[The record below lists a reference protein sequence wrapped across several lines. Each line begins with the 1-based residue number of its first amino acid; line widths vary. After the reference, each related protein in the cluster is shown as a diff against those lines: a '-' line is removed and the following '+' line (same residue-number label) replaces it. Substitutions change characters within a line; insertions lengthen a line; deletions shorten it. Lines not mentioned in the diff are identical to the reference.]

1 MTFEFLSIIKPKR
14 NLKRNGLILFFK
26 KNANVLVPIL
36 VILIVVGLTLLNIE
50 LNKKVVL
57 EDQFAI
63 RWNAAHYWMKEGWSP
78 YSDQTQ
84 QEALKL
90 LENNNSL
97 PNEREQGYFLD
108 PAWIVYLFIPISFVP
123 YPIAKAIWMML
134 TQLSIVA
141 SLLLG
146 IRLSGIRMNGIE
158 KFFCCLLGV
167 LFYPLVRAS
176 LSASM
181 LPFFFMLTLL
191 AIQLALGGQGSQ
203 AGLLLLFAIWFNP
216 VAILVVVFLLIYLG
230 SKRDNSLA
238 RMLLIG
244 FGFLMI
250 TTLILFPN
258 WIQQWF
264 ASIILLDPGLDWL
277 DTPWMGIA
285 RAFPGAYAQV
295 AIGLHLFSFIM
306 LLVEWYGLG
315 GKNDRGVQWKLMLT
329 LVVTYFFNLYSD
341 GSHLI
346 FIFPAYF
353 LLFKY
358 ISEKWP
364 VSGKILFWISYTGLI
379 VLSWQLVADLF
390 DGFPKEHAGFLLLVP
405 SLIFLGLQYFRWW
418 AIASPKA
425 LVESKNNSY

>member
-1 MTFEFLSIIKPKR
+1 
-14 NLKRNGLILFFK
+14 LFFK
-26 KNANVLVPIL
+26 KNANILVPIL
-36 VILIVVGLTLLNIE
+36 VILVILGLTLLNVE
-50 LNKKVVL
+50 LDQKVVL

-63 RWNAAHYWMKEGWSP
+63 RWNAARYWMKEGRSP

-84 QEALKL
+84 QEAIKL
-90 LENNNSL
+90 LETNNSL

-108 PAWIVYLFIPISFVP
+108 PAWVVYLFIPISFVP

-141 SLLLG
+141 SFLLA
-146 IRLSGIRMNGIE
+146 IKLSGIKMNGIE
-158 KFFCCLLGV
+158 IFFSCLLGV

-181 LPFFFMLTLL
+181 LPFFIMLTLL
-191 AIQLALGGQGSQ
+191 AIQLALSGQGSQ
-203 AGLLLLFAIWFNP
+203 AGLLLLIAIWFNP
-216 VAILVVVFLLIYLG
+216 VAIFAVVFLLIYLG

-238 RMLLIG
+238 QMLLIG
-244 FGFLMI
+244 FAFLMV

-258 WIQQWF
+258 WIQEWF
-264 ASIILLDPGLDWL
+264 ASLIRLDPGLDWL

-329 LVVTYFFNLYSD
+329 LIVSYFFNLYSD
-341 GSHLI
+341 GSLFLVI
-346 FIFPAYF
+346 LPTFFIF
-353 LLFKY
+353 FKY
-358 ISEKWP
+358 FSEKWP
-364 VSGKILFWISYTGLI
+364 VSGKIMLWISYIGLI
-379 VLSWQLVADLF
+379 VMSWRLVSDPL
-390 DGFPKEHAGFLLLVP
+390 DGFPKEHAVIFLLVP

-425 LVESKNNSY
+425 LVESKNNNY

>member
-1 MTFEFLSIIKPKR
+1 M
-14 NLKRNGLILFFK
+14 FFK
-26 KNANVLVPIL
+26 KNANILVPIL
-36 VILIVVGLTLLNIE
+36 VILVIVGLTLLNVE
-50 LNKKVVL
+50 LDQKVVL

-63 RWNAAHYWMKEGWSP
+63 RWNAARYWMKEGWSP

-84 QEALKL
+84 QEAIKL
-90 LENNNSL
+90 LETNNSL

-108 PAWIVYLFIPISFVP
+108 PAWVVYLFIPISSVP

-141 SLLLG
+141 SFLLA
-146 IRLSGIRMNGIE
+146 IKLSGIKMNGIE
-158 KFFCCLLGV
+158 IFFSCLLGV

-181 LPFFFMLTLL
+181 LPFFIMLTLL

-203 AGLLLLFAIWFNP
+203 AGLLLLIAIWFNP
-216 VAILVVVFLLIYLG
+216 VAIFAIVFLLIYLG

-238 RMLLIG
+238 QMLLIG
-244 FGFLMI
+244 FAFLMV

-258 WIQQWF
+258 WIQEWF
-264 ASIILLDPGLDWL
+264 ASLIRLDPGLDWL

-329 LVVTYFFNLYSD
+329 LIISYFFNLYSD
-341 GSHLI
+341 GSLFL
-346 FIFPAYF
+346 FILPAFF
-353 LLFKY
+353 LFFKY
-358 ISEKWP
+358 FSEKWP
-364 VSGKILFWISYTGLI
+364 VSGKIMLWISYIGLI
-379 VLSWQLVADLF
+379 VMSWRLVSDPL
-390 DGFPKEHAGFLLLVP
+390 DGFPKEHAVIFLLVP

-425 LVESKNNSY
+425 LVESKNNNY

>member
-1 MTFEFLSIIKPKR
+1 M
-14 NLKRNGLILFFK
+14 FFK
-26 KNANVLVPIL
+26 KNANILVPIL
-36 VILIVVGLTLLNIE
+36 VILVIVGLTLLNVE
-50 LNKKVVL
+50 LDQKVVL

-63 RWNAAHYWMKEGWSP
+63 RWNAARYWMKEGWSP

-84 QEALKL
+84 QEAIKL
-90 LENNNSL
+90 LETNNSL

-108 PAWIVYLFIPISFVP
+108 PAWVVYLFIPISFVP

-141 SLLLG
+141 SFLLA
-146 IRLSGIRMNGIE
+146 IKLSGIKMNGIE
-158 KFFCCLLGV
+158 IFFSCLLGV

-181 LPFFFMLTLL
+181 LPFFIMLTLL

-203 AGLLLLFAIWFNP
+203 AGLLLLIAIWFNP
-216 VAILVVVFLLIYLG
+216 VAIFAVVFLLIYLG

-238 RMLLIG
+238 QMLLIG
-244 FGFLMI
+244 FAFLMV

-258 WIQQWF
+258 WIQEWF
-264 ASIILLDPGLDWL
+264 ASLIRLDPGLDWL

-315 GKNDRGVQWKLMLT
+315 GKNDRDVQWKLMLT
-329 LVVTYFFNLYSD
+329 LIISYFFNLYSD
-341 GSHLI
+341 GSLFL
-346 FIFPAYF
+346 FILPALF
-353 LLFKY
+353 LFFKY
-358 ISEKWP
+358 FSEKWP
-364 VSGKILFWISYTGLI
+364 LSGKIMLWISFIGLI
-379 VLSWQLVADLF
+379 VMSWRLVSDPL
-390 DGFPKEHAGFLLLVP
+390 DGFPKEHAVIFLLVP

-425 LVESKNNSY
+425 LVESKNNNY

>member
-1 MTFEFLSIIKPKR
+1 M
-14 NLKRNGLILFFK
+14 FFK
-26 KNANVLVPIL
+26 KNANILVPIL
-36 VILIVVGLTLLNIE
+36 VILVILGLTLLNVE
-50 LNKKVVL
+50 LDQKVVL

-63 RWNAAHYWMKEGWSP
+63 RWNAARYWMKEGWSP

-84 QEALKL
+84 QEAIKL
-90 LENNNSL
+90 LETNNSL
-97 PNEREQGYFLD
+97 PNGREQGYFLD
-108 PAWIVYLFIPISFVP
+108 PAWVVYLFIPISFVP

-141 SLLLG
+141 SFLLA
-146 IRLSGIRMNGIE
+146 IKLSGIKMNGIE
-158 KFFCCLLGV
+158 IFFSCLLGV

-181 LPFFFMLTLL
+181 LPFFIMLTLL

-203 AGLLLLFAIWFNP
+203 AGLLLLIAIWFNP
-216 VAILVVVFLLIYLG
+216 VAIFAVVFLLIYLG

-238 RMLLIG
+238 QMLLIG
-244 FGFLMI
+244 FAFLMV

-258 WIQQWF
+258 WIQEWF
-264 ASIILLDPGLDWL
+264 ASLIQLDPGLDWL

-285 RAFPGAYAQV
+285 RAFPGAYTQV

-329 LVVTYFFNLYSD
+329 LIISYFFNLYSD
-341 GSHLI
+341 GSLFL
-346 FIFPAYF
+346 FILPAFF
-353 LLFKY
+353 LFFKY
-358 ISEKWP
+358 FSEKWP
-364 VSGKILFWISYTGLI
+364 VSGKIMLWISYIGLI
-379 VLSWQLVADLF
+379 VMSWRLVSDPL
-390 DGFPKEHAGFLLLVP
+390 DGFPKEHAVIFLLVP

-425 LVESKNNSY
+425 LVESKNNNY

>member
-1 MTFEFLSIIKPKR
+1 MFY
-14 NLKRNGLILFFK
+14 K
-26 KNANVLVPIL
+26 KNANILVPIL
-36 VILIVVGLTLLNIE
+36 VILVIVGLTLLNVE
-50 LNKKVVL
+50 LDQKVVL

-63 RWNAAHYWMKEGWSP
+63 RWNAARYWMKEGWSP

-90 LENNNSL
+90 LENKNSL

-108 PAWIVYLFIPISFVP
+108 PAWVVYLFIPISFVP

-141 SLLLG
+141 SFLLA
-146 IRLSGIRMNGIE
+146 IKLSGIKMNGIE
-158 KFFCCLLGV
+158 IFFSCLLGV

-181 LPFFFMLTLL
+181 LPFFIMLTLL

-203 AGLLLLFAIWFNP
+203 AGLLLLIAIWFNP
-216 VAILVVVFLLIYLG
+216 VAIFAVVFLLIYLG

-238 RMLLIG
+238 QMLLIG
-244 FGFLMI
+244 FAFLMV

-258 WIQQWF
+258 WIQEWF
-264 ASIILLDPGLDWL
+264 ASLIRLDPGLDWL

-295 AIGLHLFSFIM
+295 AIGLHLFSFVM
-306 LLVEWYGLG
+306 LLVEWYRLG
-315 GKNDRGVQWKLMLT
+315 DKNDRGVQWKLMLT
-329 LVVTYFFNLYSD
+329 LIVSYFFNLYSD
-341 GSHLI
+341 GSLFL
-346 FIFPAYF
+346 FILPTFF
-353 LLFKY
+353 LFFKY
-358 ISEKWP
+358 FSEKWP
-364 VSGKILFWISYTGLI
+364 LSGKIMLWISYIGLI
-379 VLSWQLVADLF
+379 VMSWRLVSDPL
-390 DGFPKEHAGFLLLVP
+390 DGFPKEHAVIFLLVP

-425 LVESKNNSY
+425 LVESKNNNY

>member
-1 MTFEFLSIIKPKR
+1 M
-14 NLKRNGLILFFK
+14 FFK
-26 KNANVLVPIL
+26 KNANILVPIL
-36 VILIVVGLTLLNIE
+36 VILVILGLTLLNVE
-50 LNKKVVL
+50 LDQKVVL

-63 RWNAAHYWMKEGWSP
+63 RWNAARYWMKEGWSP

-84 QEALKL
+84 QEAIKL
-90 LENNNSL
+90 LETNNSL
-97 PNEREQGYFLD
+97 PNGREQGYFLD
-108 PAWIVYLFIPISFVP
+108 PAWVVYLFIPISFVP

-141 SLLLG
+141 SFLLA
-146 IRLSGIRMNGIE
+146 IKLSGIKMNGIE
-158 KFFCCLLGV
+158 IFFSCLLGV

-181 LPFFFMLTLL
+181 LPFFIMLTLL

-203 AGLLLLFAIWFNP
+203 AGLLLLIAIWFNP
-216 VAILVVVFLLIYLG
+216 VAIFAVVFLLIYLG

-238 RMLLIG
+238 QMLLIG
-244 FGFLMI
+244 FAFLMV

-258 WIQQWF
+258 WIQEWF
-264 ASIILLDPGLDWL
+264 ASLIQLDPGLDWL

-285 RAFPGAYAQV
+285 RAFPGAYTQV

-329 LVVTYFFNLYSD
+329 LIVSYFFNLYSD
-341 GSHLI
+341 GSLFLVI
-346 FIFPAYF
+346 LPTFFIF
-353 LLFKY
+353 FKY
-358 ISEKWP
+358 FSEKWP
-364 VSGKILFWISYTGLI
+364 VSGKIMLWISYIGLI
-379 VLSWQLVADLF
+379 VMSWRLVSDPL
-390 DGFPKEHAGFLLLVP
+390 DGFPKEHAVIFLLVP

-425 LVESKNNSY
+425 LVESKNNNY

>member
-1 MTFEFLSIIKPKR
+1 M
-14 NLKRNGLILFFK
+14 FFK
-26 KNANVLVPIL
+26 KNANILVPIL
-36 VILIVVGLTLLNIE
+36 VILVIVGLTLLNVE
-50 LNKKVVL
+50 LDQKLVL

-63 RWNAAHYWMKEGWSP
+63 RWNAARYWMKEGWSP

-84 QEALKL
+84 QEAIKL
-90 LENNNSL
+90 LETNNSL

-108 PAWIVYLFIPISFVP
+108 PAWVVYLFIPISSVP

-141 SLLLG
+141 SFLLA
-146 IRLSGIRMNGIE
+146 IKLSGIKMNGIE
-158 KFFCCLLGV
+158 IFFSCLLGV
-167 LFYPLVRAS
+167 LFYSLVRAS

-181 LPFFFMLTLL
+181 LPFFIMLTLL

-203 AGLLLLFAIWFNP
+203 AGLLLLIAIWFNP
-216 VAILVVVFLLIYLG
+216 VAIFAIVFLLIYLG

-238 RMLLIG
+238 QMLLIG
-244 FGFLMI
+244 FAFLMV

-258 WIQQWF
+258 WIQEWF
-264 ASIILLDPGLDWL
+264 ASLIRLDPGLDWL

-329 LVVTYFFNLYSD
+329 LIISYFFNLYSD
-341 GSHLI
+341 GSLFL
-346 FIFPAYF
+346 FILPAFF
-353 LLFKY
+353 LFFKY
-358 ISEKWP
+358 FSEKWP
-364 VSGKILFWISYTGLI
+364 VSGKIMLWISYIGLI
-379 VLSWQLVADLF
+379 VMSWRLVSDPL
-390 DGFPKEHAGFLLLVP
+390 DGFPKEHAVIFLLVP

-425 LVESKNNSY
+425 LVESKNNNY

>member
-1 MTFEFLSIIKPKR
+1 M
-14 NLKRNGLILFFK
+14 FFK
-26 KNANVLVPIL
+26 KNANILVPIL
-36 VILIVVGLTLLNIE
+36 VILVILGLTLLNVE
-50 LNKKVVL
+50 LDQKVVL

-84 QEALKL
+84 QEAIKL
-90 LENNNSL
+90 LEDNNSL
-97 PNEREQGYFLD
+97 PNEREKGYFLD
-108 PAWIVYLFIPISFVP
+108 PAWVVYLFIPISFVP

-141 SLLLG
+141 SFLLA
-146 IRLSGIRMNGIE
+146 IKLSGIKMNGIE
-158 KFFCCLLGV
+158 IFFSCLLGV
-167 LFYPLVRAS
+167 LFCPLVRAS

-181 LPFFFMLTLL
+181 LPFFIMLTLL

-203 AGLLLLFAIWFNP
+203 AGLLLLIAIWFNP
-216 VAILVVVFLLIYLG
+216 VAIFTVVFLLIYLG

-238 RMLLIG
+238 QMLLIG
-244 FGFLMI
+244 FAFLMV

-258 WIQQWF
+258 WIQEWF
-264 ASIILLDPGLDWL
+264 ASLIRLDPGLDWL

-329 LVVTYFFNLYSD
+329 LIISYFFNLYSD
-341 GSHLI
+341 GSLFL
-346 FIFPAYF
+346 FIFPAFF
-353 LLFKY
+353 LFFKY
-358 ISEKWP
+358 FSEKWP
-364 VSGKILFWISYTGLI
+364 VSGKIMLWISYIGLI
-379 VLSWQLVADLF
+379 VMSWRLVSDPL
-390 DGFPKEHAGFLLLVP
+390 DGFPKEHAVIFLLVP

-425 LVESKNNSY
+425 LVESKNNNY

>member
-1 MTFEFLSIIKPKR
+1 M
-14 NLKRNGLILFFK
+14 FFK
-26 KNANVLVPIL
+26 KNANILVPIL
-36 VILIVVGLTLLNIE
+36 VILVILGLTLLNVE
-50 LNKKVVL
+50 LDQKVVL

-63 RWNAAHYWMKEGWSP
+63 RWNAARYWMKEGWSP
-78 YSDQTQ
+78 YSDETQ
-84 QEALKL
+84 QEAIKL
-90 LENNNSL
+90 LETNNSL
-97 PNEREQGYFLD
+97 PNGREQGYFLD
-108 PAWIVYLFIPISFVP
+108 PAWVVYLFIPISFVP

-141 SLLLG
+141 SFLLA
-146 IRLSGIRMNGIE
+146 IKLSGIKMNGIE
-158 KFFCCLLGV
+158 IFFSCLLGV

-181 LPFFFMLTLL
+181 LPFFIMLTLL

-203 AGLLLLFAIWFNP
+203 AGLLLLIAIWFNP
-216 VAILVVVFLLIYLG
+216 VAIFAIVFLLIYLG

-238 RMLLIG
+238 QMLLIG
-244 FGFLMI
+244 FAFLMV

-258 WIQQWF
+258 WIQEWF
-264 ASIILLDPGLDWL
+264 ASLIRLDPGLDWL

-315 GKNDRGVQWKLMLT
+315 GKNDRGVRWKLMLT
-329 LVVTYFFNLYSD
+329 LIVSYFFNLYSD
-341 GSHLI
+341 GSL
-346 FIFPAYF
+346 
-353 LLFKY
+353 LLFVLPAFFLFFKY
-358 ISEKWP
+358 FSEKWP
-364 VSGKILFWISYTGLI
+364 VSGKIMLWISYIGLI
-379 VLSWQLVADLF
+379 VMSWRLVSDPL
-390 DGFPKEHAGFLLLVP
+390 DGFPKEHAVIFLLVP

-425 LVESKNNSY
+425 LVESKNNNY

>member
-1 MTFEFLSIIKPKR
+1 M
-14 NLKRNGLILFFK
+14 FFK
-26 KNANVLVPIL
+26 KNANILVPIL
-36 VILIVVGLTLLNIE
+36 VILVILGLTLLNVE
-50 LNKKVVL
+50 LDQKVVL

-63 RWNAAHYWMKEGWSP
+63 RWNAARYWMKEGWSP

-84 QEALKL
+84 QEAIKL
-90 LENNNSL
+90 LETNNSL
-97 PNEREQGYFLD
+97 PNGREQGYFLD
-108 PAWIVYLFIPISFVP
+108 PAWVVYLFIPISFVP

-141 SLLLG
+141 SFLLA
-146 IRLSGIRMNGIE
+146 IKLSGIKMNGIE
-158 KFFCCLLGV
+158 IFFSCLLGV

-181 LPFFFMLTLL
+181 LPFFIMLTLL

-203 AGLLLLFAIWFNP
+203 AGLLLLIAIWFNP
-216 VAILVVVFLLIYLG
+216 VAIFAVVFLLIYLG

-238 RMLLIG
+238 QMLLIG
-244 FGFLMI
+244 FAFLMV

-258 WIQQWF
+258 WIQEWF
-264 ASIILLDPGLDWL
+264 ASLIQLDPGLDWL

-285 RAFPGAYAQV
+285 RAFPGAYTQV

-329 LVVTYFFNLYSD
+329 LIISYFFNLYSD
-341 GSHLI
+341 GSLFL
-346 FIFPAYF
+346 FILPALF
-353 LLFKY
+353 LFFKY
-358 ISEKWP
+358 FSEKWP
-364 VSGKILFWISYTGLI
+364 VSGKIMLWISYIGLI
-379 VLSWQLVADLF
+379 VMSWRLVSDPL
-390 DGFPKEHAGFLLLVP
+390 DGFPKEHAVIFLLVP

-425 LVESKNNSY
+425 LVESKNNNY